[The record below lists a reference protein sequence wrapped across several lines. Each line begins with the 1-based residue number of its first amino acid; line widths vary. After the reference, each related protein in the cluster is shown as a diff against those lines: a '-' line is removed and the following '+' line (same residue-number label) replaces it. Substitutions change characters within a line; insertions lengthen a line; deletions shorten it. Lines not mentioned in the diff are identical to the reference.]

1 MMRKIKI
8 LFLLMTATLAMSA
21 QEKLFTLEDLNFGG
35 NNYRNLQPENMWLT
49 WWGDLLVQTDVEE
62 CNLIDIKTG
71 KKKLLFTLDDIN
83 KWADSNEE
91 ENRYVRHLMNATFPY
106 ADKPLVLVGNKKAVL
121 LVDFKKHVIVWQDSI
136 SLWLMPME
144 RSTSSLPTA
153 VVVWCMVL
161 PYTETSSAS
170 TKEPSGVLTVSVWH
184 STVWTSQ
191 W

>member
-1 MMRKIKI
+1 
-8 LFLLMTATLAMSA
+8 
-21 QEKLFTLEDLNFGG
+21 
-35 NNYRNLQPENMWLT
+35 MWLT

-136 SLWLMPME
+136 SKKQANDWNKVSKATAYVEDYQLFVVDANGKKHQLSTDGS
-144 RSTSSLPTA
+144 RSVVYGSAVHRTTSSLVKP
-153 VVVWCMVL
+153 L
-161 PYTETSSAS
+161 
-170 TKEPSGVLTVSVWH
+170 
-184 STVWTSQ
+184 TSQ
-191 W
+191 TNIPWQV